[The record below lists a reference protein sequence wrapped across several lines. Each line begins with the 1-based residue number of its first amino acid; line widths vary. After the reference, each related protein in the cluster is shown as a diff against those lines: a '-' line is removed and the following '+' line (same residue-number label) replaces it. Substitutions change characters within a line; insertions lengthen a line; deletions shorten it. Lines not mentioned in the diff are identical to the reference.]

1 MQKRKSFARPLPL
14 DWEEVRLI
22 AAVAAA
28 GSFQSAAEVLNSH
41 TSTISRRVSAIEAR
55 IGQKL
60 FVRSND
66 GVQLIDRFRHLLRE
80 ARVIENGMDRFQ
92 RSFVHALEGTV
103 IEREVV
109 RIASSELL
117 FPLILGLGSDDELAV
132 TEAVD
137 IIYTVREAPPRDAV
151 DDADIYLTLDPPT
164 DGEVITSKIG
174 EYPLGL
180 AASPHYL
187 ERRGRPRGLDDLA
200 AHCLLVSDDLIG
212 VGPLTEIA
220 AVVDAHRG
228 QIIRLPSASLCSTA
242 VRQGC
247 GIGIVAKFSG
257 VFNPVNMLYMGDLY
271 EARCDV
277 WLSCRAGTKDNPG
290 VRKALEHLRRL
301 LAEQVEIARQRGMLL
316 TFGAGGTLQNP
327 VIGELFPSES
337 GS

>member
-1 MQKRKSFARPLPL
+1 MQKRKPSSRPPPL

-28 GSFQSAAEVLNSH
+28 GSFQAAADLLNSH
-41 TSTISRRVSAIEAR
+41 TSTISRRVSAVETR

-60 FVRSND
+60 FVRGD
-66 GVQLIDRFRHLLRE
+66 RGVQLIDRFRPLLRE
-80 ARVIENGMDRFQ
+80 ARSIENGMDRFQ
-92 RSFVHALEGTV
+92 RSFVHALEGVV
-103 IEREVV
+103 IEREMV

-132 TEAVD
+132 TEAID
-137 IIYTVREAPPRDAV
+137 IVYTVRETPPREAS

-164 DGEVITSKIG
+164 DGGMITSKIG

-180 AASPHYL
+180 GASPQYL

-212 VGPLTEIA
+212 VGPLSDIA

-247 GIGIVAKFSG
+247 GLGVVAKFSG

-277 WLSCRAGTKDNPG
+277 WLSCRAATKDSPG
-290 VRKALEHLRRL
+290 VRRALEHLRRL
-301 LAEQVEIARQRGMLL
+301 LAEQVIIARERGMLL
-316 TFGAGGTLQNP
+316 TFGTGATLQNP
-327 VIGELFPSES
+327 VIGELFPSNPT
-337 GS
+337 G

>member
-1 MQKRKSFARPLPL
+1 MQKRKPNHHRPL
-14 DWEEVRLI
+14 DWEDVRLI

-28 GSFQSAAEVLNSH
+28 GSFQSAAESLNSH
-41 TSTISRRVSAIEAR
+41 TSTISRRVSAVEAR

-60 FVRSND
+60 FIRGSD
-66 GVQLIDRFRHLLRE
+66 GVQLIERFRPLLRE
-80 ARVIENGMDRFQ
+80 ARVIENGIDRFQ
-92 RSFVHALEGTV
+92 RSFTHALEGTV
-103 IEREVV
+103 VEREVV

-117 FPLILGLGSDDELAV
+117 FPLILGLGSDDELAI
-132 TEAVD
+132 TDAID
-137 IIYTVREAPPRDAV
+137 IIYTVREAPPREAS

-164 DGEVITSKIG
+164 DGEMITSKIG

-200 AHCLLVSDDLIG
+200 AHCLLVSEDLIG

-257 VFNPVNMLYMGDLY
+257 VFNPVNMLYLGDLY

-277 WLSCRAGTKDNPG
+277 WLSCRASTKDSPG
-290 VRKALEHLRRL
+290 VRRSLKHLRRL
-301 LAEQVEIARQRGMLL
+301 LAEQVVIARERGMLL
-316 TFGAGGTLQNP
+316 TFGAGATLQNP
-327 VIGELFPSES
+327 VIGELFPPD
-337 GS
+337 GGV